1 MFSLNKI
8 LLGAAALFAVAS
20 AAPYTSSAQDVAV
33 RGYPVPSAPALVGVN
48 NVATNVEAV
57 DLKKRCLLGGCPTEG
72 PKDHST
78 VSAILLDLNADIGP
92 VVADIKAAIAAS
104 AGVSANINI
113 QVILALLVKI
123 KVLLTAALADI
134 KVCISAH
141 GVLSLTGSILSAIEL
156 CGLLGGLIN
165 IVLYVLL
172 SIISA
177 CGGVHVELQVCISA
191 IISLCAD
198 ILSVCIVAVP
208 TVKVLLATLLGAV
221 CGLLGGLKVD
231 ISVLSVCLG
240 L

>member
-33 RGYPVPSAPALVGVN
+33 RGYPVPS
-48 NVATNVEAV
+48 
-57 DLKKRCLLGGCPTEG
+57 CPR
-72 PKDHST
+72 PQ
-78 VSAILLDLNADIGP
+78 
-92 VVADIKAAIAAS
+92 AAISAS

-231 ISVLSVCLG
+231 ISVLNVCLG